1 MRDLNEILTNI
12 DDAVARYENCK
23 LGLVQDQA
31 EIARDLSVNLHW
43 LTSHRKQVHEAWL
56 SVYLSSK
63 ASSSAAKERE
73 ADIKVGELYA
83 IRHITTSANKVLDM
97 IRSTISVNKQ
107 N

>member
-1 MRDLNEILTNI
+1 MKDLNEILANI
-12 DDAVARYENCK
+12 DNAVSRYEHCK

-43 LTSHRKQVHEAWL
+43 LTDHRKQAHEAWL
-56 SVYLSSK
+56 SVYLNSK

-83 IRHITTSANKVLDM
+83 IRHITTSASKVLDLM
-97 IRSTISVNKQ
+97 RTTISINKQ
-107 N
+107 S

>member
-1 MRDLNEILTNI
+1 MRDLNQILTKINEAI
-12 DDAVARYENCK
+12 ERYEHCK

-43 LTSHRKQVHEAWL
+43 LTDHRKQAHEAWL
-56 SVYLSSK
+56 SVYLNSK

>member
-1 MRDLNEILTNI
+1 MKDLNEILTNI
-12 DDAVARYENCK
+12 DNAVSRYENCK

-43 LTSHRKQVHEAWL
+43 LTDHRKQAHEAWL
-56 SVYLSSK
+56 SVYLNSK

-83 IRHITTSANKVLDM
+83 IRHITTSANKVLEV
-97 IRSTISVNKQ
+97 IRTTVSVNK
-107 N
+107 NN